1 MDYKKHY
8 NLLIEKALNRN
19 IECYTELHHIVPR
32 CLGGSDEKSNLI
44 KLTPEEHFIAHKL
57 LTKIYPN
64 NLKLLYALNFMSSPV
79 AQRNLNNKSFGFVR
93 KEISKLMQGD
103 LNPIKRFPEKNH
115 MWGKFGKNHP
125 AYGRIVSDYERQKN
139 SKRMKDNNP
148 CKGLSAWDH
157 PRCDDY
163 NKKIWFFADDYYNEW
178 KITKES
184 YCALSKKFGYEKYT
198 ASHINMIKKFK
209 SGWIPNQDPKWIKFK
224 KVFSQNT
231 TSLNIVS
238 ES

>member
-115 MWGKFGKNHP
+115 MSFDIYTCRQYKDNEDYLQIYNYLIDNLKASKN
-125 AYGRIVSDYERQKN
+125 N
-139 SKRMKDNNP
+139 SKCQIIDR
-148 CKGLSAWDH
+148 
-157 PRCDDY
+157 Y
-163 NKKIWFFADDYYNEW
+163 F
-178 KITKES
+178 
-184 YCALSKKFGYEKYT
+184 
-198 ASHINMIKKFK
+198 
-209 SGWIPNQDPKWIKFK
+209 
-224 KVFSQNT
+224 
-231 TSLNIVS
+231 
-238 ES
+238 